1 MRETFFK
8 TVKDV
13 IEVIDVKQVIE
24 VKKMKQ
30 VIDNRGDRGV
40 LIVTNY

>member
-1 MRETFFK
+1 MRETFLK

-40 LIVTNY
+40 LNVTKY